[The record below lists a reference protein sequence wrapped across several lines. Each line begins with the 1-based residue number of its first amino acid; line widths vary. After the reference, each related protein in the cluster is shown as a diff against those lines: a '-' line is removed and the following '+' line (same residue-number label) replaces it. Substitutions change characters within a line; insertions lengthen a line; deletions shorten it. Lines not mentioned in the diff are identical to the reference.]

1 MEPEGSGT
9 IQITGIPKGYSESEL
24 VWSSDNPSVAAVSGG
39 HVTAVGSGVAMI
51 TVRTADGMYEAFC
64 TVSVGLVSESFEELK
79 EL

>member
-1 MEPEGSGT
+1 M
-9 IQITGIPKGYSESEL
+9 
-24 VWSSDNPSVAAVSGG
+24 
-39 HVTAVGSGVAMI
+39 TAVGSGVAMI